1 MDQTRGSRFA
11 DAMAGHYNTPL
22 DEPIENIFP
31 FDSLHPNALIVD
43 IGGGNGQHS
52 MRLGTKYPGM
62 SFIVQ
67 DHASVV
73 EVAQSTVPSALGG
86 RIQWQSHEMFAPQPV
101 EGADVYLLS
110 HVLMD
115 HPTRYEATISSKRYE
130 PRADR

>member
-1 MDQTRGSRFA
+1 MDQKRGRRFA

-31 FDSLHPNALIVD
+31 FGSLDPNATVVD

-52 MRLGTKYPGM
+52 MRLATKFSGM
-62 SFIVQ
+62 SFTVQ
-67 DHASVV
+67 DHQSVI
-73 EVAQSTVPSALGG
+73 EGAQSAVPSAIAG
-86 RIQWQSHEMFAPQPV
+86 RIQWQPHDMYSPQQV

-115 HPTRYEATISSKRYE
+115 NSDRYEASRI
-130 PRADR
+130 

>member
-1 MDQTRGSRFA
+1 
-11 DAMAGHYNTPL
+11 MAGHYNTPL

-31 FDSLHPNALIVD
+31 FNSLDPDALIVD

-52 MRLGTKYPGM
+52 MRLGTKYPSM

-73 EVAQSTVPSALGG
+73 ELAQRTVPSALGG
-86 RIQWQSHEMFAPQPV
+86 RIQWQSQDMFSPQSV
-101 EGADVYLLS
+101 EGADIYLLS

-115 HPTRYEATISSKRYE
+115 HSTRYETTR
-130 PRADR
+130 

>member
-1 MDQTRGSRFA
+1 
-11 DAMAGHYNTPL
+11 MAGHYNTPL

-31 FDSLHPNALIVD
+31 FNMLDPNASIVD

-67 DHASVV
+67 DHASVI
-73 EVAQSTVPSALGG
+73 EGAQSTVSSAMTG
-86 RIQWQSHEMFAPQPV
+86 RIQWQSQDMFSPQQV
-101 EGADVYLLS
+101 EGASIYLLS

-115 HPTRYEATISSKRYE
+115 HSAR
-130 PRADR
+130 